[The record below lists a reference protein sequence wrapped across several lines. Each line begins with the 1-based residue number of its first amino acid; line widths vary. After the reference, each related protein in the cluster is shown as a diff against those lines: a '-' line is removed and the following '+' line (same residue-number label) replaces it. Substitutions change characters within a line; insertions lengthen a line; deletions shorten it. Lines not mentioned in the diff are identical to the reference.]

1 MEEIKKENDSI
12 PVAIEE
18 QNTMRDEDNTDEKS
32 EQLASILRKES
43 TNCQPNKLLL
53 NWGSLFFLTLITIYR
68 GDGKSSPHFDLQ
80 DLIALTTLGIG
91 LISLT
96 VLAVL
101 AVLKPEY
108 ALKQAV
114 GYNFVRGDF

>member
-1 MEEIKKENDSI
+1 MREEDKPSD
-12 PVAIEE
+12 
-18 QNTMRDEDNTDEKS
+18 KS

-68 GDGKSSPHFDLQ
+68 GDGKSSPHFSTQ
-80 DLIALTTLGIG
+80 DWIALIILALG
-91 LISLT
+91 LVSLT